1 MGLLEILLILAG
13 IVICVI
19 SFIIPAKR
27 EEQLE
32 ETKELAK
39 EEIKELVN
47 QELSHVKEHV
57 EGAVDETITYA
68 VEKTERFM
76 DRMSNEKMMAI
87 NEYSDTVMEEIH
99 KNHNE
104 VMFLYDMLNDKH
116 ENIKTTAAEVDK
128 VVKAAKEMPLIE
140 ANTVTATVETDA
152 AATVDKK
159 PKAAVSIREQT
170 EQRIR
175 EALAEKGQ
183 KPVQAV
189 ENATPV
195 QPVTNAPVSEREP
208 EKVIMSPQQPE
219 VELSFSNLGADNSNE
234 EILRLHKE
242 GKSKVAIAKELGLG
256 VGEVKLVIDLFDGM

>member
-1 MGLLEILLILAG
+1 MGLLEILLILVG

-19 SFIIPAKR
+19 SFRIPAKR

-39 EEIKELVN
+39 EEIKALVN
-47 QELSHVKEHV
+47 QELSHVKEQV
-57 EGAVDETITYA
+57 EGTVDETITYA

-87 NEYSDTVMEEIH
+87 NEYSDTVMEDIH
-99 KNHNE
+99 KTHTE
-104 VMFLYDMLNDKH
+104 VMFLYDMLNEKH
-116 ENIKTTAAEVDK
+116 ENIKTTAAEVEK
-128 VVKAAKEMPLIE
+128 AVKAAKEVQAVKEVAI
-140 ANTVTATVETDA
+140 AKQTATEKTPRVEK
-152 AATVDKK
+152 AAT
-159 PKAAVSIREQT
+159 SIREQT

-183 KPVQAV
+183 EPVEHNVPVQEEV
-189 ENATPV
+189 V
-195 QPVTNAPVSEREP
+195 VAPEP
-208 EKVIMSPQQPE
+208 EKVSAEPQTPE
-219 VELSFSNLGADNSNE
+219 VDLSFSNLGMENSNE

-256 VGEVKLVIDLFDGM
+256 VGEVKLVIDLFEGM

>member
-1 MGLLEILLILAG
+1 MGLLEILLFLAG
-13 IVICVI
+13 ITICIV

-47 QELSHVKEHV
+47 QELTHVKEHV
-57 EGAVDETITYA
+57 EGTVDETITYA

-76 DRMSNEKMMAI
+76 DRMTNEKMMAL

-99 KNHNE
+99 KSHNE

-116 ENIKTTAAEVDK
+116 ETIKNTAAEVDK
-128 VVKAAKEMPLIE
+128 AVKAVKDMPHE
-140 ANTVTATVETDA
+140 AEVMQNKAVHNATVTN
-152 AATVDKK
+152 
-159 PKAAVSIREQT
+159 PKAPVSIREQT

-175 EALAEKGQ
+175 EALAGKGQ
-183 KPVQAV
+183 Q
-189 ENATPV
+189 
-195 QPVTNAPVSEREP
+195 PVSEVKSEP
-208 EKVIMSPQQPE
+208 EPKPVLEPDTKSVSETIVETAVTEPMLPE
-219 VELSFSNLGADNSNE
+219 VDLNFSSLSADNSNE
-234 EILRLHKE
+234 QILRMHKE